1 MQLLNISIIL
11 ALSTAE
17 LNKGKTTEIQEMSQL
32 KVFLV
37 FKEECLPMTDG
48 IISLQNNSLVTWQ
61 GNLHKHVQN
70 SHNIILCVLARMA
83 IVTFANDFFFYKNR
97 IPPSLK

>member
-37 FKEECLPMTDG
+37 FKEECLAMTDG
-48 IISLQNNSLVTWQ
+48 IISLQNNSLS
-61 GNLHKHVQN
+61 HAARKH
-70 SHNIILCVLARMA
+70 
-83 IVTFANDFFFYKNR
+83 T
-97 IPPSLK
+97 

>member
-37 FKEECLPMTDG
+37 FKEECLPRTDG
-48 IISLQNNSLVTWQ
+48 IISLQNNSLVTWR
-61 GNLHKHVQN
+61 GHLHKHVQN
-70 SHNIILCVLARMA
+70 SHNMILCV
-83 IVTFANDFFFYKNR
+83 
-97 IPPSLK
+97 